1 MLDSGVTFAGAW
13 VPQGTYIAQ
22 IVAVAC
28 VHIWGPGQVLG
39 IRAQLQGTGP
49 LLPPHPPLSL
59 PLSQWRGW
67 GDRSTLLTRGMQAH
81 FPWDDRTAFISR
93 MASLGLLPV
102 YLNATARAVS
112 LWGGPALCAVTSGA
126 LLLIL
131 LIDWNVMACVPNR
144 LATGWAC
151 TGDHASLNWSRR
163 SNAMWKNTVEK

>member
-13 VPQGTYIAQ
+13 VPPGTYIAQ
-22 IVAVAC
+22 IVAVARL
-28 VHIWGPGQVLG
+28 HIWAHGQVQG
-39 IRAQLQGTGP
+39 IRAQLQGSG
-49 LLPPHPPLSL
+49 LCPPTPPPPTPS
-59 PLSQWRGW
+59 PPVAWW

-81 FPWDDRTAFISR
+81 FPRDDRTAFISR

-112 LWGGPALCAVTSGA
+112 LWGALALCAVILAGL

-144 LATGWAC
+144 LATDWGC
-151 TGDHASLNWSRR
+151 IRDHASLNWSRWA
-163 SNAMWKNTVEK
+163 STTKNTDERF